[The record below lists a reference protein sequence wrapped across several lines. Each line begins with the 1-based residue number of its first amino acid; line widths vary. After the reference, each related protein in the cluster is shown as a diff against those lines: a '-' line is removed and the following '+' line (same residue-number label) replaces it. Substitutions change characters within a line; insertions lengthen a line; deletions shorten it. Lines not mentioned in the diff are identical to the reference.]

1 MLPYTEMRIYRGIIF
16 AAPHGTYTV
25 QGLKKMTIRTWH
37 STKVLN
43 KPLLLVEKKK
53 ALGYIKLASVIE
65 IHGIREFD
73 KLYNL
78 HRITPVERKLWWS
91 GYKVYYG
98 YKIVPIRFFK
108 TPRQIQY
115 PTGPQVFI
123 KPENI
128 RFVKK

>member
-1 MLPYTEMRIYRGIIF
+1 MVKIYRGIIF

-25 QGLKKMTIRTWH
+25 NGLKKMTIRTWY
-37 STKVLN
+37 SPKVLN

-53 ALGYIKLASVIE
+53 ALGYIKLTRVIE

-73 KLYNL
+73 KLYRL
-78 HRITPVERKLWWS
+78 HRITPTERKLWWS
-91 GYKVYYG
+91 GYKIYYG
-98 YKIVPIRFFK
+98 YTIKPIKFFK
-108 TPRQIQY
+108 QPKLIEY

-128 RFVKK
+128 KFV